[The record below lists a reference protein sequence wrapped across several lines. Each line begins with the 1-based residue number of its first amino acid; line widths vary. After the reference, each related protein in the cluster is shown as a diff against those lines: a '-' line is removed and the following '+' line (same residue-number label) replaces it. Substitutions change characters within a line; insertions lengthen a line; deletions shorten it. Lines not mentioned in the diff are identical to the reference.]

1 MHSIYNIN
9 WYRLVKMLVLPAVNK
24 PTLLAFIN
32 SALAPIRTNYD
43 AFLSFKQDAE
53 YRVQHNGQVCYLQ
66 KMLNDKF
73 DNSLRRIRV
82 QNVQPKERLYFYYEE
97 DNAAVF
103 FYNNGDD
110 KPVFFYNPQDYYNE
124 FDFEVLVPEA
134 LASQINLME
143 IEINYYKIYSKN
155 YQILQL

>member
-82 QNVQPKERLYFYYEE
+82 QNVKPKERLYFYYEE
-97 DNAAVF
+97 DNS
-103 FYNNGDD
+103 
-110 KPVFFYNPQDYYNE
+110 PVFFYNEVDYPVFFYNTQDYYNA